1 VNFSVSLTFSAEDF
15 FFNSNLVLLVPYPDT
30 LFFSFFVKYKYCWK
44 FDGNL
49 QYFSRLLFRWTCKI
63 PKRGGTVCVNYVSV
77 PFFF

>member
-1 VNFSVSLTFSAEDF
+1 
-15 FFNSNLVLLVPYPDT
+15 VLLVPYPDT

-77 PFFF
+77 PFFFLNMTICTRETDRKFKLMAF